1 LIVAFWFILQ
11 TLRQFGRARRLR
23 DAGWVLSLTVQA
35 FIRLVRARIAFSRLA
50 ARELPA
56 RNAAAAGADRA
67 EQADELLADR
77 IGFVV
82 ARLAK
87 RLPWRSDCMI
97 QAIAAQDWLA
107 GKGMASEIRIG
118 VERPHDGPFPAH
130 AWLVRKERVITGG
143 EILRLPRSRFAP
155 LPVRGSG
162 AIRRCSCEF
171 SSSSASP
178 CRSRRSCRRPRRCGR
193 RAPRA

>member
-1 LIVAFWFILQ
+1 MIVAFWLILQ
-11 TLRQFGRARRLR
+11 TLRQSGRALRLR

-87 RLPWRSDCMI
+87 RLPWRSACMI
-97 QAIAAQDWLA
+97 QAIAALA
-107 GKGMASEIRIG
+107 L
-118 VERPHDGPFPAH
+118 RPT
-130 AWLVRKERVITGG
+130 TGARFWRQSPLLLRG
-143 EILRLPRSRFAP
+143 LIVLSLALPVAQIVRLPEA
-155 LPVRGSG
+155 L
-162 AIRRCSCEF
+162 
-171 SSSSASP
+171 
-178 CRSRRSCRRPRRCGR
+178 
-193 RAPRA
+193 

>member
-1 LIVAFWFILQ
+1 LIVAFWLILQ
-11 TLRQFGRARRLR
+11 TLRQSGRALRLR
-23 DAGWVLSLTVQA
+23 DDGWVLSLTVQA

-87 RLPWRSDCMI
+87 RLPWRSACMI
-97 QAIAAQDWLA
+97 
-107 GKGMASEIRIG
+107 
-118 VERPHDGPFPAH
+118 
-130 AWLVRKERVITGG
+130 
-143 EILRLPRSRFAP
+143 
-155 LPVRGSG
+155 
-162 AIRRCSCEF
+162 
-171 SSSSASP
+171 
-178 CRSRRSCRRPRRCGR
+178 
-193 RAPRA
+193 